1 MRFFCCMNTI
11 LMQCL
16 NISSLCP
23 FAAKLGKC
31 SVTLA
36 FIPGFKPHAHKVM
49 LDELLFPDSIIFPII
64 SLSALT
70 RFIRY
75 IYQFL
80 SYVLLLELRSI
91 SKIYM

>member
-1 MRFFCCMNTI
+1 MRFFCCINTI

-16 NISSLCP
+16 KISSLCA
-23 FAAKLGKC
+23 FAAKLGKG
-31 SVTLA
+31 SVNLA

-49 LDELLFPDSIIFPII
+49 LDGLLFPDSIIFPII

-75 IYQFL
+75 IFRFL

-91 SKIYM
+91 SKIYI